1 MLILVVYR
9 LLIFILLIY
18 LQGYSDSKDPGNGI
32 TNSTLR
38 FTPTMSQDKKLLECR
53 AENSILQN
61 SVISDEARL
70 HILCKL
76 IL

>member
-1 MLILVVYR
+1 M
-9 LLIFILLIY
+9 Y

-38 FTPTMSQDKKLLECR
+38 FTPAMSQDKKLLECR